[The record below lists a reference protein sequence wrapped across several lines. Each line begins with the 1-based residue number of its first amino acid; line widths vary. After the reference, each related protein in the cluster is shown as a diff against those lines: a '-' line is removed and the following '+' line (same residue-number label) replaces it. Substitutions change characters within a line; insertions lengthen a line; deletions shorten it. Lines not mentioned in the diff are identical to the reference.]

1 MLLYRFS
8 HDFCQIAGRIKNSR
22 FGKITLSIMTRKEK
36 MVMAYL
42 CSRCQQKRT
51 YLISPQEITQALS
64 KRYVLSIEEI
74 DEIMVDLANENYIDF
89 VVSDSK
95 KGYFYCVN
103 LKKAGQSFNADSKKN
118 RRAFG
123 LLVLR
128 SMFLATVSFVF
139 GIILKAI
146 FKS

>member
-1 MLLYRFS
+1 MS
-8 HDFCQIAGRIKNSR
+8 K
-22 FGKITLSIMTRKEK
+22 KEK
-36 MVMAYL
+36 MVMTYL
-42 CSRCQQKRT
+42 CNRCQRRKT

-64 KRYVLSIEEI
+64 KRFVLSIEEI
-74 DEIMVDLANENYIDF
+74 DDIMVALSNENFIDF

-95 KGYFYCVN
+95 NGYFYCVN
-103 LKKAGQSFNADSKKN
+103 LKKCGQSYLSDTKRK
-118 RRAFG
+118 RRTFG

-146 FKS
+146 FNK

>member
-1 MLLYRFS
+1 
-8 HDFCQIAGRIKNSR
+8 
-22 FGKITLSIMTRKEK
+22 MTKKEK
-36 MVMAYL
+36 MVMSYL
-42 CSRCQQKRT
+42 CNKCQQKRT

-64 KRYVLSIEEI
+64 RRYVLSIEEI
-74 DEIMVDLANENYIDF
+74 DEIMVSLSNENYIDF
-89 VVSDSK
+89 VVSESK

-103 LKKAGQSFNADSKKN
+103 LKKAGQTFNTDTKKN
-118 RRAFG
+118 RRTFG

-139 GIILKAI
+139 GLILRAI

>member
-1 MLLYRFS
+1 
-8 HDFCQIAGRIKNSR
+8 
-22 FGKITLSIMTRKEK
+22 MTKKEK
-36 MVMAYL
+36 MVMSYL
-42 CSRCQQKRT
+42 CERCQQKRT
-51 YLISPQEITQALS
+51 YLVSPQEITQALS
-64 KRYVLSIEEI
+64 KKHVLSIEEI
-74 DEIMVDLANENYIDF
+74 DEIMVQLSNDNYIDF

-95 KGYFYCVN
+95 KGYYYCVN
-103 LKKAGQSFNADSKKN
+103 LKKSGQTFNSDNKKN
-118 RRAFG
+118 RQTFG